1 MGAAGGRCEG
11 DKGYSCMG
19 EVAAM
24 AEVGKEAGV
33 MGGDWG
39 DCARWWRLG
48 EGKKG
53 EDYDLG

>member
-24 AEVGKEAGV
+24 AEVAKEARV
-33 MGGDWG
+33 MGGDRG
-39 DCARWWRLG
+39 DYARWWRLG

-53 EDYDLG
+53 EDYD